1 MTDAQSPEI
10 EPWLQTL
17 WDRGGSDLLLSGGS
31 APRIRV
37 DGKLQPI
44 EGEAVLTGE
53 EIDEIANPQTDAA
66 LFRNG
71 VQSWPVT
78 RRTTLSESMRE
89 CST

>member
-1 MTDAQSPEI
+1 MSETQSPKI

-53 EIDEIANPQTDAA
+53 FIDEIAKVGVAPADAGA
-66 LFRNG
+66 A
-71 VQSWPVT
+71 
-78 RRTTLSESMRE
+78 
-89 CST
+89 CSPAAARLAGPKGRLMGDAR

>member
-1 MTDAQSPEI
+1 MQSSKI

-44 EGEAVLTGE
+44 EGKAILTGE
-53 EIDEIANPQTDAA
+53 EIDEMTNPQTDAA

-71 VQSWPVT
+71 VQSWPSNSPHYAFGINAGE
-78 RRTTLSESMRE
+78 L
-89 CST
+89 